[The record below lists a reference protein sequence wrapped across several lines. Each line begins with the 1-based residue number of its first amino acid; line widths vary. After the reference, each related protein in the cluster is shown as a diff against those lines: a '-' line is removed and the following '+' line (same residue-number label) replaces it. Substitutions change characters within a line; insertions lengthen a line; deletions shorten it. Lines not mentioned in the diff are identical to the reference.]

1 MNVQIMVTVNG
12 SNQADLVKVLSEK
25 THALGGKWLNS
36 KISHIDDYF
45 AGLIKIEIASAHVEK
60 LIADFKSLA
69 INVEAA
75 VLGSITQQ
83 KHTHL
88 DLSIDAKDRPGLV
101 NDISQVLSENS
112 IKVENMECHRLGLAD
127 ISGTVFTSQFKIA
140 VSDNFNKEQLINSLQ
155 DISSDLVID
164 LRAQS

>member
-45 AGLIKIEIASAHVEK
+45 AGLIKVEIGSTHVER

-75 VLGSITQQ
+75 VLGPVTQH
-83 KHTHL
+83 KLAHL
-88 DLSIDAKDRPGLV
+88 DLNIDAKDRPGLV
-101 NDISQVLSENS
+101 HDISQVLSENS
-112 IKVENMECHRLGLAD
+112 IRVENMECHRLGLAD
-127 ISGTVFTSQFKIA
+127 ISGTVFTSKFKIA
-140 VSDNFNKEQLINSLQ
+140 VADNFNKEQLINSLQ
-155 DISSDLVID
+155 EISKDLVID
-164 LRAQS
+164 LSDQS

>member
-12 SNQADLVKVLSEK
+12 SNQADLVKILSEK

-45 AGLIKIEIASAHVEK
+45 AGLIKIEIGSDHVERVV
-60 LIADFKSLA
+60 ADFKSLA
-69 INVEAA
+69 IHVEAV
-75 VLGSITQQ
+75 VLGSAIQQ
-83 KHTHL
+83 TLAHL
-88 DLSIDAKDRPGLV
+88 DLNIDAKDRPGLV
-101 NDISQVLSENS
+101 HDISQVLSDHS

-140 VSDNFNKEQLINSLQ
+140 VADNFNKEELLDSLQ
-155 DISSDLVID
+155 DISKDLVID
-164 LRAQS
+164 LHAQS